1 MNIIVNIKKILGAV
15 WLFAGMW
22 MVAEAAVPK
31 RVITLGSAL
40 TETVYA
46 LGYGN
51 TVVATDVTSVSPA
64 EAAKLP
70 RVSKN
75 RSVSAEGLLAYRPDL
90 ILAPTGD
97 VPAAIMSQLKAAGV
111 RLVEVKQEY
120 SEKGAIRYILTVAQ
134 AMGVVDKGKSLA
146 AKVQQELNAAKGVVQ
161 KSAKDKKPKVL
172 FIYARG
178 TGTMSVA
185 GKGSSLDAI
194 IELAG
199 ARNAVQEFAD
209 FKPYTTESLVKANPD
224 IILMFDFGMSS
235 LGGKDAILKMPGVR
249 ATTAGKNK
257 RIIQMNGPLLINFS
271 TRLPEAMLQLNKSIT
286 AVL

>member
-1 MNIIVNIKKILGAV
+1 MLKNRIIQVRITVVFFLIGWV
-15 WLFAGMW
+15 S
-22 MVAEAAVPK
+22 AAVATVPQ
-31 RVITLGSAL
+31 RIITLSSAL

-46 LGYGN
+46 MGYGASI
-51 TVVATDVTSVSPA
+51 VATDVTSVSPA
-64 EAAKLP
+64 EAAQLP

-75 RSVSAEGLLAYRPDL
+75 RSVSTEGLMAYRPDL
-90 ILAPTGD
+90 ILAPAGD
-97 VPAAIMSQLKAAGV
+97 VPAGIMSQLKSAGIRV
-111 RLVEVKQEY
+111 VEIKQEF
-120 SEKGAIRYILTVAQ
+120 SEKGAIRYIDAVAQ
-134 AMGVVDKGKSLA
+134 ALHADDKGKELI
-146 AKVQQELNAAKGVVQ
+146 AKVQRELQAVKDAVAKKADG
-161 KSAKDKKPKVL
+161 KKAKVL

-194 IELAG
+194 ITLAG

-224 IILMFDFGMSS
+224 VILLFDFGLSS

-249 ATTAGKNK
+249 TTEAGKHK

-271 TRLPEAMLQLNKSIT
+271 TRLPEAIIKLNSLIYEK
-286 AVL
+286 

>member
-1 MNIIVNIKKILGAV
+1 MVNTKKWILIVLVYTILWIPAGAV
-15 WLFAGMW
+15 
-22 MVAEAAVPK
+22 VPK

-46 LGYGN
+46 MGYGAFI
-51 TVVATDVTSVSPA
+51 VATDVTSVSPA

-75 RSVSAEGLLAYRPDL
+75 RSVSTEGLLAYRPDL
-90 ILAPTGD
+90 ILAPAGD
-97 VPAAIMSQLKAAGV
+97 ISAAVVSQLKSAGV
-111 RLVEVKQEY
+111 RVVEVRQEY
-120 SEKGAIRYILTVAQ
+120 SEKGAVQYIQTVAQ
-134 AMGVVDKGKSLA
+134 AMNATEKGKSLV
-146 AKVQQELNAAKGVVQ
+146 AKVQQELSAAKTAIQ
-161 KSAKDKKPKVL
+161 KSSIGKKPKVL

-194 IELAG
+194 IELSG

-224 IILMFDFGMSS
+224 IILMFDFGISS

-249 ATTAGKNK
+249 ATSAGKNK

-271 TRLPEAMLQLNKSIT
+271 TRLPEAILQLNKSIN

>member
-1 MNIIVNIKKILGAV
+1 MDMVNTKKWILIVLVYTILWMPAGAV
-15 WLFAGMW
+15 
-22 MVAEAAVPK
+22 VPK

-46 LGYGN
+46 MGYGAFI
-51 TVVATDVTSVSPA
+51 VATDVTSVSPA

-75 RSVSAEGLLAYRPDL
+75 RSVSTEGLLAYRPDL
-90 ILAPTGD
+90 ILAPAGD
-97 VPAAIMSQLKAAGV
+97 ISAAVVSQLKSAGV
-111 RLVEVKQEY
+111 RVVEVRQEY
-120 SEKGAIRYILTVAQ
+120 SEKGAVQYIQTVAQ
-134 AMGVVDKGKSLA
+134 AMNAPEKGKSLV
-146 AKVQQELNAAKGVVQ
+146 AKVQQELSAAKTAIQ
-161 KSAKDKKPKVL
+161 KSAIGKKTKVL

-194 IELAG
+194 IELSG

-224 IILMFDFGMSS
+224 IILMFDFGISS

-249 ATTAGKNK
+249 ATSAGKNK

-271 TRLPEAMLQLNKSIT
+271 TRLPEAILQLNKSIN

>member
-1 MNIIVNIKKILGAV
+1 MVNTKKWILIVLVYTILWIPAGAV
-15 WLFAGMW
+15 
-22 MVAEAAVPK
+22 VPK

-46 LGYGN
+46 MGYGAFI
-51 TVVATDVTSVSPA
+51 VATDVTSVSPA

-75 RSVSAEGLLAYRPDL
+75 RSVSTEGLLAYRPDL
-90 ILAPTGD
+90 ILAPAGD
-97 VPAAIMSQLKAAGV
+97 ISAAVVNQLKSAGV
-111 RLVEVKQEY
+111 RVVEVRQEY
-120 SEKGAIRYILTVAQ
+120 SEKGAVQYIQTVAQ
-134 AMGVVDKGKSLA
+134 AMNATEKGKSLV
-146 AKVQQELNAAKGVVQ
+146 AKVQQELSAAKTAIQ
-161 KSAKDKKPKVL
+161 KSAIGKKPKVL

-194 IELAG
+194 IELSG

-224 IILMFDFGMSS
+224 IILMFDFGITS

-249 ATTAGKNK
+249 ATSAGKNK

-271 TRLPEAMLQLNKSIT
+271 TRLPEAILQLNKSIN